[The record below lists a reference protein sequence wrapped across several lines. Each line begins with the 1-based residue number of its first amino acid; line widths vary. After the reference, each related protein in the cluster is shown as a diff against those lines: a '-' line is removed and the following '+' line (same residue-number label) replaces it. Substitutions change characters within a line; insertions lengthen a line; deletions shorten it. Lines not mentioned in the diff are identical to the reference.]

1 MDKQFLKN
9 AAKYFVSAVISLL
22 VIAYIIYH
30 LVASFGHSLE
40 TAPAQLVTVNET
52 ISVEAY
58 VLRDET
64 ILQSST
70 GGGINCLYS
79 DGTMVRRD
87 CAVADV
93 YSGADTESIK
103 SSIAKIDDQIAILE
117 DSALVESAAMSD
129 SAMIDAELN
138 DLYYTIQ
145 GKINQNNLDYVFR
158 RKNEM
163 LTLMN
168 KRLVVKKLVSGFTA
182 QIAELQSERLRLTAS
197 LTNISETVYTPTAGY
212 FYSELD
218 GYEGTFNAALAD
230 TLTVEDYKTLIETE
244 PTTYGNNVVGKIA
257 TDYKWYI
264 ACLVDAAQSSSFAD
278 NGNYTVIFP
287 YSSDT
292 EIPMTLYRS
301 ISDEETG
308 QTLLIFSTGK
318 VNADFNFLR
327 RQTVDIVAESYTGYR
342 VPVSA
347 VRIVDGKQGVFVL
360 TGNVVKFREI
370 TPLVEI
376 DGNLIVKEQDK
387 VNDPDYAT
395 KLGFYDLIITKG
407 KNLYENKIVG

>member
-9 AAKYFVSAVISLL
+9 AAKYFVSAVISIL

-58 VLRDET
+58 ILRDET
-64 ILQSST
+64 ILESGT

-87 CAVADV
+87 SAVADV
-93 YSGADTESIK
+93 YSGSDTESIK
-103 SSIAKIDDQIAILE
+103 SSISKIDDQIAILE

-129 SAMIDAELN
+129 STMIDVELN

-168 KRLVVKKLVSGFTA
+168 KRLVVKKLVSGFTS

-218 GYEGTFNAALAD
+218 GYEGTFNASLAD
-230 TLTVEDYKTLIETE
+230 TLTVEDYASLIETE
-244 PTTYGNNVVGKIA
+244 PTTYGNNVVGKVA

-264 ACLVDAAQSSSFAD
+264 ACLVDATQASSFAD

-287 YSSDT
+287 YSSDA

-301 ISDEETG
+301 VSDEESG

-327 RQTVDIVAESYTGYR
+327 RQTVDIVAQSYTGYR

-387 VNDPDYAT
+387 VNDPDHAI